1 MDTIQIWELITN
13 RNIHVTLSWIKAHV
27 GHEGNELADTQAKLG
42 AGRETINATT
52 LAPWGSVKTAINES
66 ILTEWNIRW
75 NNLPKHDATKYFWK
89 HADKNKSRGILNLCR
104 TDLALLIKAIT
115 GQNFLAYH
123 QSKINI
129 DISKFCRLCEES
141 EETFIHLVSH
151 CPRLEETRKEIFID
165 KTFGQ
170 DHTWSIRRLMQFI
183 KLPVITRMLTSKAGV
198 LLKDIIELDHN
209 YTLTSD
215 SD

>member
-1 MDTIQIWELITN
+1 MYKRQAHAG
-13 RNIHVTLSWIKAHV
+13 HV
-27 GHEGNELADTQAKLG
+27 GNELADRKAKLG
-42 AGRETINATT
+42 ANRDIINATT
-52 LAPWGSVKTAINES
+52 LVPWGSVKTAINGA
-66 ILTEWNIRW
+66 IQTEWNNRW
-75 NNLPKHDATKYFWK
+75 KNLPKHDATKYFWK
-89 HADKNKSRGILNLCR
+89 KADKNKSRGILNLCR

-115 GQNFLAYH
+115 GQNLLAYH

-151 CPRLEETRKEIFID
+151 CPRLIETRRDIFQD
-165 KTFGQ
+165 KTFGL
-170 DHTWSIRRLMQFI
+170 DHTWSIRRLMEFI
-183 KLPVITRMLTSKAGV
+183 RLPVITRMLTSKKGA
-198 LLKDIIELDHN
+198 LLKEIIELEHN